1 MISSLSILL
10 AQSYPNISGVDADF
24 VKNFLLMT
32 AFVGT
37 LGLTGYMS
45 YHRGRKQSGSSTEP
59 VHVAQPMHVQP
70 SEAHAVSQAL
80 KEIHKQMEAM
90 QDSGREREMRINKEI
105 HAMHQDL
112 RDRIEP
118 IAQKVAAHE
127 STLSWIKEQIAKF
140 WDALDKLRGK
150 QSEDVR
156 RLHER
161 VDGAY
166 RMAAAAGTKT
176 K

>member
-10 AQSYPNISGVDADF
+10 AQSYPNISGVDGDF

-32 AFVGT
+32 AFIGT

-45 YHRGRKQSGSSTEP
+45 YHKGRKQSGSSTEP

-80 KEIHKQMEAM
+80 KEIRAEIATLK
-90 QDSGREREMRINKEI
+90 DSGRERELRIKDEI
-105 HAMHQDL
+105 HAMHKDL
-112 RDRIEP
+112 RDRMEP
-118 IAQKVAAHE
+118 IASKQAGHE
-127 STLSWIKEQIAKF
+127 STMTWLKDQLRQIWEAITH
-140 WDALDKLRGK
+140 LRKK
-150 QSEDVR
+150 QSDDIRGAHGRIDDV
-156 RLHER
+156 
-161 VDGAY
+161 V
-166 RMAAAAGTKT
+166 RMGSSK